1 MVKKCEVFLEA
12 NILLQIYLSEI
23 TRMVFVEID
32 SVVVL
37 TSSVTAT
44 SGMLAVFTD
53 TSMTVGNVSTEL
65 PGLLFVGT
73 HF

>member
-1 MVKKCEVFLEA
+1 
-12 NILLQIYLSEI
+12 
-23 TRMVFVEID
+23 MVFIEID

-37 TSSVTAT
+37 TSSVTTT
-44 SGMLAVFTD
+44 SGMLAVFTN